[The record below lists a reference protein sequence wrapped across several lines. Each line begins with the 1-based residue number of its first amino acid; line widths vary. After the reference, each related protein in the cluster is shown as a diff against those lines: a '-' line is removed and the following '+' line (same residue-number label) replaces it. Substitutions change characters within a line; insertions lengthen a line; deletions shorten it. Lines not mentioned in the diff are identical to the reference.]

1 MRNILMICLLAL
13 RLPVF
18 AQSGKA
24 IEYRLNFEIGAASF
38 ECFINDIPVEQYFGE
53 GNGTLNTS
61 TPINDAILKPG
72 TQHWKLILYPSC
84 KDGKQ
89 LAALPGKIKAVV
101 QVEGLH
107 KSDGKQVSNVELLN
121 IDGDHPNAAKAAAV
135 YEGSFEAK
143 VPYHLTG
150 WSQSVNLQK
159 EDEKALLPELLAAY
173 ESYAECFRK
182 KDAAALHQLI
192 RQKENEMAQFFYL
205 DKEEA
210 AAHLSEYSDDFKL
223 DYTVLPIEK
232 YRLRFYGNGK
242 IAALERTDYPNI
254 GEPVV
259 RYTVKRPK
267 GEETAF
273 MYAYFHRP
281 RPGAKLEMIR

>member
-13 RLPVF
+13 HLPVF
-18 AQSGKA
+18 GQPGKA
-24 IEYRLNFEIGAASF
+24 IEYRLNFEVGAASF
-38 ECFINDIPVEQYFGE
+38 ECFVNDMPVEQYFGE

-72 TQHWKLILYPSC
+72 TQHWKLVLYPSFR
-84 KDGKQ
+84 DGKQ
-89 LAALPGKIKAVV
+89 LAALPEKIKAVV
-101 QVEGLH
+101 HVEGLR
-107 KSDGKQVSNVELLN
+107 KGDGEQVSDVELLH
-121 IDGDHPNAAKAAAV
+121 IDGDYPDAAKTTAV

-150 WSQSVNLQK
+150 WSESVNLRE
-159 EDEKALLPELLAAY
+159 EDEKALLAELLAAY
-173 ESYAECFRK
+173 ENYAGCFRK
-182 KDAAALHQLI
+182 KDVKTLHQLI
-192 RQKENEMAQFFYL
+192 QQKENEMTKFFFL

-242 IAALERTDYPNI
+242 IAALERMDYPNI

-259 RYTVKRPK
+259 RYIVKGPK
-267 GEETAF
+267 GEETAY

-281 RPGAKLEMIR
+281 RAGAKLEMIR

>member
-1 MRNILMICLLAL
+1 MRSILMIGLLAL
-13 RLPVF
+13 SFPVL
-18 AQSGKA
+18 AQPGKA
-24 IEYRLNFEIGAASF
+24 IEYRINFEVGATSF
-38 ECFINDIPVEQYFGE
+38 ECFVNDIPVEQYFSE

-61 TPINDAILKPG
+61 TPINDAILKSG
-72 TQHWKLILYPSC
+72 TQHWKLVLYPSF

-89 LAALPGKIKAVV
+89 LSALPEKIKVV
-101 QVEGLH
+101 AEVEGLR
-107 KSDGKQVSNVELLN
+107 KSDGEQVSNVELVH
-121 IDGDHPNAAKAAAV
+121 IDGDHPNASKTEAV

-143 VPYHLTG
+143 VPYQLTG
-150 WSQSVNLQK
+150 WSKSVNLQQ
-159 EDEKALLPELLAAY
+159 EDEKALLAELLAAY
-173 ESYAECFRK
+173 ESYAGCFRK
-182 KDAAALHQLI
+182 KDAGALHRFIQH
-192 RQKENEMAQFFYL
+192 KEEEMVKFFYL

-242 IAALERTDYPNI
+242 IAALERTDYPNT

-259 RYTVKRPK
+259 RYTVKGPK
-267 GEETAF
+267 GMETAY

-281 RPGAKLEMIR
+281 GPGAKLEMIR

>member
-1 MRNILMICLLAL
+1 MRNILMICLFAL
-13 RLPVF
+13 HLPVF
-18 AQSGKA
+18 AQPGKA
-24 IEYRLNFEIGAASF
+24 IEYRLNFEVGAASF
-38 ECFINDIPVEQYFGE
+38 ECFVNDIPVEQYFGE

-72 TQHWKLILYPSC
+72 TQHWKLVLYPSF

-89 LAALPGKIKAVV
+89 LAALPEKIKVV
-101 QVEGLH
+101 VEVEGLR
-107 KSDGKQVSNVELLN
+107 KSDGRQVSHVELVN
-121 IDGDHPNAAKAAAV
+121 TEGNNPHAGKAEAV
-135 YEGSFEAK
+135 YEGSFDAK

-150 WSQSVNLQK
+150 WSQSVNLRE
-159 EDEKALLPELLAAY
+159 EDEKALLAELLAAY
-173 ESYAECFRK
+173 ENYAGCFRK
-182 KDAAALHQLI
+182 KDKASLQQLI
-192 RQKENEMAQFFYL
+192 QQKEKEMAQFFYL

-242 IAALERTDYPNI
+242 IAALERIDYPNI

-259 RYTVKRPK
+259 RYIVKGPK
-267 GEETAF
+267 GGETAF